1 MFALAFGQLSTKVF
15 ALQWIFAFVIAGILT
30 VWSFI
35 ALVVGGVREV
45 SDERAPLL
53 VEVKKLSPNN
63 LTKHLKK
70 DISYAG
76 VSYYV
81 LCSVYFSFRINF
93 CFN

>member
-1 MFALAFGQLSTKVF
+1 MPILCLPWLLDNCQLKVF

-53 VEVKKLSPNN
+53 VEVQE
-63 LTKHLKK
+63 T
-70 DISYAG
+70 
-76 VSYYV
+76 VTE
-81 LCSVYFSFRINF
+81 
-93 CFN
+93 

>member
-45 SDERAPLL
+45 SDE
-53 VEVKKLSPNN
+53 E
-63 LTKHLKK
+63 HHYWLK
-70 DISYAG
+70 SRN
-76 VSYYV
+76 
-81 LCSVYFSFRINF
+81 CHE
-93 CFN
+93 